1 MPLFEKLYTGTE
13 DIRRT
18 FDKFKDYPQDEF
30 VDKEERIRIFNK
42 LKSAYLDLDKNDNR
56 FSAIDENSLE
66 NIDNSLIN
74 KRRINSLKTLVKW
87 SLFFEI
93 SLYVIIL
100 SAIITTFVFVVLNY
114 KTHNIFTWNDA
125 DIIVNVF
132 IFSFKASDIVEYLFY
147 FQLVSFLLVAIA
159 HTLLISIRYN
169 RYVERYIV
177 KGESV
182 SLSRRSV
189 SLIGYLMT
197 TSLIKRYENNVTGLV
212 YLGAG
217 FLVIIV
223 GLRGI
228 GNDLVTKL
236 GIPFPPAV
244 LAENQGIANWL
255 IFFALAVEFSLLVLL
270 ALFTFFKDEG
280 EDRKDNQSDRNGGAK
295 TQELSVDNFK
305 ELLRLSHQ
313 QPLKVDFSELEGQLA
328 TLNTNL
334 AKGLIYRDRENPK
347 ETRSYLD
354 DINRK
359 MEFDNLKKVFT
370 SGLQELSS
378 IDPSNVSEFS
388 SAVEKISISI
398 NGIASRLNE
407 NKLQEQLISFNKTIM
422 EIKQTLGVKFN
433 DGNNGNK
440 PITNQ

>member
-1 MPLFEKLYTGTE
+1 M
-13 DIRRT
+13 
-18 FDKFKDYPQDEF
+18 
-30 VDKEERIRIFNK
+30 
-42 LKSAYLDLDKNDNR
+42 
-56 FSAIDENSLE
+56 
-66 NIDNSLIN
+66 
-74 KRRINSLKTLVKW
+74 
-87 SLFFEI
+87 
-93 SLYVIIL
+93 
-100 SAIITTFVFVVLNY
+100 
-114 KTHNIFTWNDA
+114 
-125 DIIVNVF
+125 
-132 IFSFKASDIVEYLFY
+132 
-147 FQLVSFLLVAIA
+147 
-159 HTLLISIRYN
+159 
-169 RYVERYIV
+169 
-177 KGESV
+177 
-182 SLSRRSV
+182 
-189 SLIGYLMT
+189 
-197 TSLIKRYENNVTGLV
+197 
-212 YLGAG
+212 
-217 FLVIIV
+217 
-223 GLRGI
+223 
-228 GNDLVTKL
+228 
-236 GIPFPPAV
+236 
-244 LAENQGIANWL
+244 
-255 IFFALAVEFSLLVLL
+255 LL

-407 NKLQEQLISFNKTIM
+407 NELQEQLVRFNQTIM
-422 EIKQTLGVKFN
+422 DIKETLGIKFK
-433 DGNNGNK
+433 DGNNGNN
-440 PITNQ
+440 PITN